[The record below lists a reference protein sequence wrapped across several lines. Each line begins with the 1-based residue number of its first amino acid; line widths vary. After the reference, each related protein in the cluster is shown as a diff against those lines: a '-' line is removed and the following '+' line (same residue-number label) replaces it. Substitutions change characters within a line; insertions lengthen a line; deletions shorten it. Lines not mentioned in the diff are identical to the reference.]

1 MKKFRGVLISPLTA
15 ITFILCLFLAYGVA
29 RGQEESPDLELDEYR
44 IIGKDTRVFVITGDR
59 VSTVDFFAESLLL
72 PEEERGIETSQGLIE
87 NRDRLFRAESFEL
100 TKGPYARADIF
111 AGSRTANNLWGKVS
125 LDMGKAAGTMNVLS
139 RQAKENTRTNLAP
152 SMREIAAS
160 GYYGVSGTRF
170 SFDMG
175 FDGEDDKLFGERF
188 RDRERKA
195 SRYRG
200 GLTMRTS
207 PWETWDVT
215 GRLNFYGGSYRDSEI
230 SCDDN
235 ESNISGTFSLVGD
248 LYDIM
253 FVSDTSADFMKFG
266 GESGSLVSTGLK
278 GIMLLRDNLGFQAGA
293 KIFITDFDKN
303 TDVKFYPE
311 ASLDWAVSRSSYVK
325 VSYKPEVLSYSHSE
339 LYALNGLVLPV
350 PMLFEDRKIAARGEF
365 GWRFKPGSLVSV
377 SVFHESSENSLV
389 FNRSGNLFDIAR
401 NADVDITGFIFRTL
415 YDKDGLWGFDGS
427 IIYNDAALNDN
438 GDVPYIPAVESVIQ
452 GYMVP
457 RRKWKIR
464 GALNFTG
471 EHYVETGSGNTVDAF
486 VTVDMG
492 VERDIRNHFNIYC
505 DLKNITNS
513 EGAWWTDRY
522 QIPGIGFYAGVK
534 ARY

>member
-1 MKKFRGVLISPLTA
+1 MKIFRGVLISPLTA
-15 ITFILCLFLAYGVA
+15 ITFILCLFLAYGIA

-59 VSTVDFFAESLLL
+59 ISTVDFFAEPLLL
-72 PEEERGIETSQGLIE
+72 QEEERGIETSQGLIE
-87 NRDRLFRAESFEL
+87 NRDRLFMVESFEL

-111 AGSRTANNLWGKVS
+111 AGSRTADNLWGKVS
-125 LDMGKAAGTMNVLS
+125 LDMGITAGTVNMVS

-160 GYYGVSGTRF
+160 GYYGVSDTRF
-170 SFDMG
+170 SFNMG
-175 FDGEDDKLFGERF
+175 FGGEDDKLFGERF
-188 RDRERKA
+188 RDREREA
-195 SRYRG
+195 SRYRV

-215 GRLNFYGGSYRDSEI
+215 GRLNFYGGSFKDCEI
-230 SCDDN
+230 PCDDN

-253 FVSDTSADFMKFG
+253 LVSDTAAEYMKFG
-266 GESGSLVSTGLK
+266 GESGSLVSTGVK
-278 GIMLLRDNLGFQAGA
+278 GIMLLRNNLGFQAGA

-311 ASLDWAVSRSSYVK
+311 ASLDWAVSRSSYIK
-325 VSYKPEVLSYSHSE
+325 MSYKPEVLSYSHSE

-350 PMLFEDRKIAARGEF
+350 PMLFEDRKVAVRGEF

-377 SVFHESSENSLV
+377 SVFRESSENSLV
-389 FNRSGNLFDIAR
+389 FSRSGNFFDIAG
-401 NADVDITGFIFRTL
+401 NADVDITGFLFRTL
-415 YDKDGLWGFDGS
+415 YDRDGRWGFDGR

-438 GDVPYIPAVESVIQ
+438 GDVPYIPVVESVIQ

-457 RRKWKIR
+457 RSRWKIS

-471 EHYVETGSGNTVDAF
+471 EHYIQTGSGDTVDAF

-492 VERDIRNHFNIYC
+492 VERDIRNIFNIYC
-505 DLKNITNS
+505 DLRNITNS
-513 EGAWWTDRY
+513 EGAWWTDGY
-522 QIPGIGFYAGVK
+522 QIPGIGLYAGVK
-534 ARY
+534 VRY